1 MDPHFFPVVNHYL
14 ASPIG
19 SVIGAILIFL
29 LGYFAALVLGS
40 FAKKTLT
47 KMNLNQKMSNQT
59 GKNYDFQSLLGK
71 IVFWFVFVIA
81 VSAALNQLNLNAVSA
96 PFANMINQVLLFV
109 PNLLAAVAV
118 AVIGWVVAMVAKNA
132 TLAALNKT
140 SLDEKLANEASV
152 KPMSGTIG
160 DMVYWLILLV
170 VLTMVLGRLG
180 LTGLFAPLTNM
191 IDKIFAFVPNLFI
204 AGVIFFIGFVVAK
217 VVKGIV
223 IGLVG
228 SLNIQ
233 ALASKAGISEKN
245 SLPNIAGSLVF
256 LFIIVPFTIASL
268 DALKI
273 EAISRPAT
281 NMLDKILTVLPN
293 VFTAVAILVVTYFV
307 VRMVADIIKGLLQN
321 TQVDSL
327 PAKLGVQDVLGTQTV
342 SGLVRCGIIFFAM
355 LFASVAAADVL
366 GFVQISDIVTTF
378 IHFGGQIIL
387 GAVILVIGFWLS
399 GVVAGVI
406 ERSGQSKCLANI
418 VRTLIVGLVLAMGLK
433 AMGIADSIVNLAFGL
448 TLGSVAVA
456 FALAFG
462 LGGREAAARYLARL
476 QDRLETQ
483 DGNKAVLS
491 DDNLDTTITTD
502 TTQKTTLDTDDLD
515 NVK

>member
-1 MDPHFFPVVNHYL
+1 MNPHFFPVVNHYL
-14 ASPIG
+14 SSPIG
-19 SVIGAILIFL
+19 SVIGAIIIFL
-29 LGYFAALVLGS
+29 LGYFAALILGS
-40 FAKKTLT
+40 FTKKALT
-47 KMNLNQKMSNQT
+47 NMNLNQKMSHQT
-59 GKNYDFQSLLGK
+59 GKNYDLQSLLGK
-71 IVFWFVFVIA
+71 IVFWFVFIIA
-81 VSAALNQLNLNAVSA
+81 VSAALNQLNLNAIST

-109 PNLLAAVAV
+109 PNLLAATAV
-118 AVIGWVVAMVAKNA
+118 AVIGWVAAIVAKNA
-132 TLAALNKT
+132 TLTALNKT

-152 KPMSGTIG
+152 KPMSGTIS
-160 DMVYWLILLV
+160 DVVYWLILLV

-180 LTGLFAPLTNM
+180 LTGLFAPLANM
-191 IDKIFAFVPNLFI
+191 MDKIFAFVPNLFI
-204 AGVIFFIGFVVAK
+204 ASVIFFVGFVVAK

-223 IGLVG
+223 ISLVG
-228 SLNIQ
+228 SLNVQ
-233 ALASKAGISEKN
+233 ALATKAGISEKN

-256 LFIIVPFTIASL
+256 LLIIIPFTIASL

-281 NMLDKILTVLPN
+281 NMLDKILTTLPN
-293 VFTAVAILVVTYFV
+293 IFTAVAILVVTYFV
-307 VRMVADIIKGLLQN
+307 VRMVADIVKGLLQS
-321 TQVDSL
+321 TQIDGL
-327 PAKLGVQDVLGTQTV
+327 PAKLGVQDALGNQSV

-378 IHFGGQIIL
+378 IHFGGQIVL

-399 GVVAGVI
+399 GVVCGVI
-406 ERSGQSKCLANI
+406 ERSGQSKCIANI

-476 QDRLETQ
+476 QDKLEAQ
-483 DGNKAVLS
+483 SDNKAVLS
-491 DDNLDTTITTD
+491 DDKSESTITD
-502 TTQKTTLDTDDLD
+502 VAQKAVLDKD
-515 NVK
+515 NLGDVK